1 MVIQALNDD
10 DNVVVMILDQMY
22 RHLHNNMTF
31 TVCVYVDNKF
41 FFYIVGKKEKKTYR
55 IHMIEEKKEGT
66 T

>member
-22 RHLHNNMTF
+22 RHLHSNMTF

-41 FFYIVGKKEKKTYR
+41 FAIW
-55 IHMIEEKKEGT
+55 
-66 T
+66 